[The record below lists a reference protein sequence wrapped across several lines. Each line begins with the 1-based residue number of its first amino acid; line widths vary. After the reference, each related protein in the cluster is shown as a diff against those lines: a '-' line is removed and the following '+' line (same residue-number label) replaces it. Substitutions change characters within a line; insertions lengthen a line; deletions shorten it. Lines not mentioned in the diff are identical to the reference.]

1 MTLENHTEKESAIA
15 SVEEQRSYVTFNF
28 SQLCRFT
35 VSLPL
40 IGLVI
45 CFVTANIFQQNDI
58 HETHCRVGLIH
69 YSDFVSPTNDVFLSF
84 SLFLRFTMSFL
95 PLAPLLV

>member
-1 MTLENHTEKESAIA
+1 MTSVKENRQSFADSSPTYCNCQDAAHTHLY
-15 SVEEQRSYVTFNF
+15 QQHRSYVRFNF

-45 CFVTANIFQQNDI
+45 CFVSANIFQQNDI
-58 HETHCRVGLIH
+58 HETHCRVQLEP
-69 YSDFVSPTNDVFLSF
+69 YNT
-84 SLFLRFTMSFL
+84 
-95 PLAPLLV
+95 